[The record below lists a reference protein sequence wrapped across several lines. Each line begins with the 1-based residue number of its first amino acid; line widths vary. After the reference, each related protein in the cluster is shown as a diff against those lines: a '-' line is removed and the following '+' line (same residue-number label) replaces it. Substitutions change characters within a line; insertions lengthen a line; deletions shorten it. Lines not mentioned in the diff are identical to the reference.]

1 MEPKTIYVISIN
13 GINLLIFMVYKLRT
27 HRRSP
32 KFKNQSPNSKCM
44 GFFRLRR
51 SLWNVQPKLKSQKKY
66 CTFFAW
72 NLISMPRGISW
83 HHWKNLLTSKRGHSG
98 GSNFSTEFDQIW
110 LKTSGGSRELIF
122 GPICKCLTISES
134 SWHTAFRFWKL
145 KDLGGH

>member
-1 MEPKTIYVISIN
+1 MIHVN
-13 GINLLIFMVYKLRT
+13 
-27 HRRSP
+27 
-32 KFKNQSPNSKCM
+32 
-44 GFFRLRR
+44 FRLPSFSVIMKVFARR

-83 HHWKNLLTSKRGHSG
+83 HHWKNLLTSKRGRSG

-145 KDLGGH
+145 KDLGGHQRPPEAAENEKKGLHNFFRLSPMDPKS